1 MNNPIAQAYN
11 YVIFPNKIDVPT
23 IWVKE
28 RAAIRKEGGRKRA
41 TSIAER
47 VIKRTVFAAVPLRAA
62 SVGAE
67 GRGSV
72 LHLDKAIFA
81 CKVGAVRL
89 TTQPVRAPGVGAHGG
104 IGL

>member
-1 MNNPIAQAYN
+1 M
-11 YVIFPNKIDVPT
+11 
-23 IWVKE
+23 
-28 RAAIRKEGGRKRA
+28 
-41 TSIAER
+41 
-47 VIKRTVFAAVPLRAA
+47 FAAVPLRAA

-104 IGL
+104 IGLWDLGVVVGARVVRAERLATLRNLARVTLARHVHGIFDGCVARRAA